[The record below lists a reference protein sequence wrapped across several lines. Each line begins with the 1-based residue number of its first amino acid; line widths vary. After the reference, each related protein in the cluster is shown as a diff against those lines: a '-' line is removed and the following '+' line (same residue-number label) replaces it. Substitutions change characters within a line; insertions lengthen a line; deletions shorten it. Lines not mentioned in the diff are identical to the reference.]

1 MAYHGTETERIEKAA
16 AHEVEDRLGADALFQ
31 AKHASD
37 EEHNE
42 TIFQAFK
49 NNRKAVGWS
58 IAISLSVVME
68 GYDTILMGNFFGF
81 PEFQKKYGQDYG
93 GDVGYLVS
101 APWQTG
107 LNMASTCGAI
117 IGALINGYV
126 AGKIGYRWVM
136 IYGLA
141 IMNVFIFVI
150 FFASNAGVLV
160 AGQVLVGLTWGVFA
174 TVGPA
179 YASEVCPTNLRGY
192 MTTYVNLCWAIGQ
205 FIAAGVLRACLERT
219 DEWAFR
225 IPFAIQWVWPLP
237 IMILCWFA
245 PESPYFLIRKDRIE
259 EARVSIRRLGGNKTD
274 EQINATLAMIFHTNK
289 IENDLHEGTSYWD
302 CFKGTDLR
310 RTEIVCLTF
319 MGQILSGSSFA
330 YSPTFFFTTAGMS
343 TDKAYDMNLGSTAI
357 AFSGTC
363 LSWLV
368 LTYLGRRKIYLVG
381 MSLLCVVQLLIAI
394 LDAATSSSGGL
405 WAQAALCIVWSFTY
419 SVTIGPIAYCIVS
432 ETSSVRLRPLSVV
445 LARNAYQLVNIVSQ
459 ILQSYFMNPTA
470 WNTSGKTGFFWA
482 GTAAMILTWAFFRL
496 PECKGRTYEELDIL
510 FANKIKARDFK
521 KTHVDAYAGA
531 GQDSHEIH
539 EATMKE

>member
-1 MAYHGTETERIEKAA
+1 
-16 AHEVEDRLGADALFQ
+16 
-31 AKHASD
+31 
-37 EEHNE
+37 
-42 TIFQAFK
+42 
-49 NNRKAVGWS
+49 
-58 IAISLSVVME
+58 
-68 GYDTILMGNFFGF
+68 
-81 PEFQKKYGQDYG
+81 
-93 GDVGYLVS
+93 
-101 APWQTG
+101 
-107 LNMASTCGAI
+107 
-117 IGALINGYV
+117 
-126 AGKIGYRWVM
+126 
-136 IYGLA
+136 
-141 IMNVFIFVI
+141 
-150 FFASNAGVLV
+150 
-160 AGQVLVGLTWGVFA
+160 
-174 TVGPA
+174 
-179 YASEVCPTNLRGY
+179 
-192 MTTYVNLCWAIGQ
+192 
-205 FIAAGVLRACLERT
+205 
-219 DEWAFR
+219 
-225 IPFAIQWVWPLP
+225 
-237 IMILCWFA
+237 MILCWFA
-245 PESPYFLIRKDRIE
+245 PESPYFLIRKERIE

-459 ILQSYFMNPTA
+459 ILQSYFMYDAHNTLTIPKLILIRNPTA